1 MTLRNDVKSFIEE
14 NIEIVS
20 QEDFDQL
27 YDLADTWLTDLAIRH
42 LTAALSIALEQ
53 DVEQFAKENLMKRFK
68 TELDDWINTPPKP
81 KVMLNNIQLSHFI
94 NLYMSTLNGIDFDE
108 FQVMV
113 FDYLETYPYKN
124 LEYSVDGEGN
134 IYLQRI

>member
-1 MTLRNDVKSFIEE
+1 M
-14 NIEIVS
+14 
-20 QEDFDQL
+20 
-27 YDLADTWLTDLAIRH
+27 
-42 LTAALSIALEQ
+42 TAALSSALER

-68 TELDDWINTPPKP
+68 TELEDWINTHPKP
-81 KVMLNNIQLSHFI
+81 EFMLKNIQLSHFT

-124 LEYSVDGEGN
+124 LEHSVDGEGN